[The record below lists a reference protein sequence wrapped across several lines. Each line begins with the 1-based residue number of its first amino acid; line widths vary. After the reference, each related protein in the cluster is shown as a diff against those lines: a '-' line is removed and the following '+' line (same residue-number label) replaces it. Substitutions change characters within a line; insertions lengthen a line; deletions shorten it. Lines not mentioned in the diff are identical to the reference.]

1 MNKIKL
7 NNCNHLSSYKSVRN
21 VSCDFIFEF
30 WVVQMFYYMFYMR
43 FINWYYSKYV
53 YTTEI
58 IHIHGNEIILA
69 TSNNIK
75 YDKIILSMIRLYY
88 FVTQCALIIKNFLV

>member
-7 NNCNHLSSYKSVRN
+7 NNCNHLSLYKSVRN

-43 FINWYYSKYV
+43 FVNWYYSKYV

-75 YDKIILSMIRLYY
+75 YDKIIL
-88 FVTQCALIIKNFLV
+88 FCH